1 MDDNTPAKP
10 KKRNGLKAMFIAA
23 GYDSMKDLS
32 RKSDINYGVIFSVI
46 KGERFPS
53 AETQRRLAKALNL
66 TIAQLKK
73 LL

>member
-10 KKRNGLKAMFIAA
+10 TKRRGLMAITIAA
-23 GYDSMKDLS
+23 GYDSMKDLA
-32 RKSDINYGVIFSVI
+32 RKSDLSYSVIFSVI